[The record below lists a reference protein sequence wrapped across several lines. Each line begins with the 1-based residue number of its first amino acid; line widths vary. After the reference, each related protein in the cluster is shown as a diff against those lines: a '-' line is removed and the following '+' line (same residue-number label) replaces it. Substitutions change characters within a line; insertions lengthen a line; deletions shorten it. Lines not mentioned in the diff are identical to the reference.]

1 MPASSVGYPYVVILI
16 LAGSYWAKEGR
27 YRANGGHSPYFG
39 KIATLEILTAGSAAI
54 WFFLPLK

>member
-1 MPASSVGYPYVVILI
+1 VVVLI

-39 KIATLEILTAGSAAI
+39 KIATLEILTAGSAAM